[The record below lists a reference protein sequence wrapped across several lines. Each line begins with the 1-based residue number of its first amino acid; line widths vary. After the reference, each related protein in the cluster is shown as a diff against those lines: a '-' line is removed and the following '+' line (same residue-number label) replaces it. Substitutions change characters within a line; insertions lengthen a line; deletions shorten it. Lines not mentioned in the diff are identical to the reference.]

1 MRVLALVP
9 GGVERQLEFFP
20 VLREIKAAFGG
31 AEVAVVVDPK
41 AKDVYQLS
49 KAVSEVVPYSFE
61 ASNSPADWANLLGI
75 LRDREFEAVL
85 TLTESWSIGLLL
97 WLSGI
102 PTRMGYGGG
111 SNDWF
116 LTTLIP
122 RSSSPTEDYTAF
134 LKALNIKVPLASPS
148 LNVPQADLNTVD
160 ALRQG
165 ARLQGGY
172 VAVYPGTTP
181 GGDSYPTAQW
191 VTILKDF
198 QTRQPDLPLVLLQ
211 TDDDTVANNAALC
224 QALPGL
230 TVLEPETMGQLAALI
245 AGANLLVAIQGYP
258 VALAAALGVYTV
270 ALSAA
275 PLATPAGGED
285 RFVNVAAPSGQL
297 ADLDSATV
305 LSTIW
310 KG

>member
-31 AEVAVVVDPK
+31 AEVAVVVDPE

-49 KAVSEVVPYSFE
+49 KAVDEVVPYRFQ

-85 TLTESWSIGLLL
+85 TLTESWSIGLLM

-102 PTRMGYGGG
+102 PTRIGYEGGG
-111 SNDWF
+111 NGWF

-122 RSSSPTEDYTAF
+122 RSASPTEDYAAF
-134 LKALNIKVPLASPS
+134 LKALNIKASLASPS
-148 LNVPQADLNTVD
+148 LNVPQSDLNTV
-160 ALRQG
+160 ASLRQG
-165 ARLQGGY
+165 AKIQGGY
-172 VAVYPGTTP
+172 VAIYPGTSP
-181 GGDSYPTAQW
+181 SGEAYPTDQW

-198 QTRQPDLPLVLLQ
+198 RQRQPDLPLVLLQ
-211 TDDDTVANNAALC
+211 TADTVANNVALC

-245 AGANLLVAIQGYP
+245 AGANLLVSVEGYP

-270 ALSAA
+270 GLSAS
-275 PLATPAGGED
+275 PMVSPAGGED
-285 RFVNVAAPSGQL
+285 RFVNVASKTGKL
-297 ADLDSATV
+297 ADLAPEAA

>member
-9 GGVERQLEFFP
+9 GGIERQLEFFP
-20 VLREIKAAFGG
+20 VLREIKEAFKAADL
-31 AEVAVVVDPK
+31 AVVVDPE
-41 AKDVYQLS
+41 AKDIYQLS
-49 KAVSEVVPYSFE
+49 KVVDEVVPYSFQ

-75 LRDREFEAVL
+75 LRDREFEAVI

-102 PTRMGYGGG
+102 PTRIGYGGG
-111 SNDWF
+111 SNAWF
-116 LTTLIP
+116 LTTAIP
-122 RSSSPTEDYTAF
+122 RSSVPAEDDAAI
-134 LKALNIKVPLASPS
+134 LKALNVKATLAPPS
-148 LNVPQADLNTVD
+148 LNVPQADLKTVD
-160 ALRQG
+160 ALRQ
-165 ARLQGGY
+165 AAKLQGGY
-172 VAVYPGTTP
+172 VAIYPGTSP
-181 GGDSYPTAQW
+181 DGDAYPTDQW

-198 QTRQPDLPLVLLQ
+198 QQRQPDLPLVLLQ
-211 TDDDTVANNAALC
+211 TADTVASNAALR

-245 AGANLLVAIQGYP
+245 AGANLLVAVQGYP

-270 ALSAA
+270 GLSAA
-275 PLATPAGGED
+275 PMATPAGGAD
-285 RFVNVAAPSGQL
+285 RFVNVPSGTGKL
-297 ADLDSATV
+297 ADLAPDTV

>member
-9 GGVERQLEFFP
+9 GGIERQLEFFP
-20 VLREIKAAFGG
+20 VLREIKEAFG
-31 AEVAVVVDPK
+31 AVEVAVVVDPE

-49 KAVSEVVPYSFE
+49 KAVSEVVPYSFL

-102 PTRMGYGGG
+102 PTRIGYAGG
-111 SNDWF
+111 SNAWF

-122 RSSSPTEDYTAF
+122 QPSSPPEDYTTF
-134 LKALNIKVPLASPS
+134 LKALNLKAPLAPPS
-148 LNVPQADLNTVD
+148 LNLPQADLNTVD
-160 ALRQG
+160 SLRQG

-172 VAVYPGTTP
+172 VAVYPGP
-181 GGDSYPTAQW
+181 SPSGESYPTDQW

-198 QTRQPDLPLVLLQ
+198 QQRQPDLPLVLIQ
-211 TDDDTVANNAALC
+211 TDDTVANNAALS
-224 QALPGL
+224 QALSGL
-230 TVLEPETMGQLAALI
+230 TVLEPETLGQLAALI
-245 AGANLLVAIQGYP
+245 AGANLLVAVQGYP

-270 ALSAA
+270 GLSTA
-275 PLATPAGGED
+275 PMAPPAGGGD
-285 RFVNVAAPSGQL
+285 RFVNVASPSGKL
-297 ADLDSATV
+297 SDLDPTTV
-305 LSTIW
+305 LNTIW
-310 KG
+310 KS

>member
-20 VLREIKAAFGG
+20 VLREIKAAFGA
-31 AEVAVVVDPK
+31 AEVAVVVDPE

-49 KAVSEVVPYSFE
+49 KTVSEVVPYSFL

-75 LRDREFEAVL
+75 LRDREFEAVI
-85 TLTESWSIGLLL
+85 TLTESWTIGLLL

-102 PTRMGYGGG
+102 PTRLGYAGG
-111 SNDWF
+111 SNAWF

-122 RSSSPTEDYTAF
+122 RSSAPIEDYIAF
-134 LKALNIKVPLASPS
+134 LKALNIKAPLAPPS
-148 LNVPQADLNTVD
+148 LNVPQADLKTVD
-160 ALRQG
+160 SLRQG

-181 GGDSYPTAQW
+181 SGETYPTAQW

-198 QTRQPDLPLVLLQ
+198 QQRQPDLPLVLLQ
-211 TDDDTVANNAALC
+211 TDDTVANNAALC

-245 AGANLLVAIQGYP
+245 AGANLLVSVQGYP

-270 ALSAA
+270 GLSAD
-275 PLATPAGGED
+275 PMVPPAGGED
-285 RFVNVAAPSGQL
+285 RFVNVASKTGKL
-297 ADLDSATV
+297 ADLAPETA

-310 KG
+310 KA

>member
-31 AEVAVVVDPK
+31 AEVAVVVDPE

-49 KAVSEVVPYSFE
+49 KAVSEVVPYSFL

-102 PTRMGYGGG
+102 PTRIGYAGG
-111 SNDWF
+111 SHAWF
-116 LTTLIP
+116 LTTRIP
-122 RSSSPTEDYTAF
+122 RSSSLTEDYTAF
-134 LKALNIKVPLASPS
+134 LKALNIKAPLASPS

-160 ALRQG
+160 SLRQG

-172 VAVYPGTTP
+172 VAVYPGTTAS
-181 GGDSYPTAQW
+181 GEAYPTDQW
-191 VTILKDF
+191 VAILKDF
-198 QTRQPDLPLVLLQ
+198 QQRQPDLPLVLLQ
-211 TDDDTVANNAALC
+211 TADTVANNAALC

-245 AGANLLVAIQGYP
+245 AGANLLVAVQGYP

-270 ALSAA
+270 GLSAD
-275 PLATPAGGED
+275 PMATPAGGED
-285 RFVNVAAPSGQL
+285 RFVNVASKTGKL
-297 ADLDSATV
+297 ADLAPEAA